1 MNEMIKVEAEEIF
14 AELAEDDSF
23 KEGLGLFDTV
33 KRNNNFYHDKQWE
46 GVKAPDLD
54 KPVFNVLKPAVNYF
68 VSMLVS
74 DDIGVDV
81 ELLEGMHGVDKSVVE
96 NAIRGSIDSLLE
108 NVKFNWL
115 SREFLK
121 NCAIDGDACLYVW
134 WDEEADKNSGHWLK
148 GAIMVDLVDNT
159 DVCFGDK
166 STNVMD
172 RQPFVIIRQRK
183 PTLLVREEAKRK
195 GVAEWESIMPDG
207 YGGERMYND
216 DKLEGEFT
224 TLAVKFWK
232 EAGKVWW
239 MRCSRELVIDEPRCL
254 GIERYPLVYM
264 SWEREK
270 NCCHGVSPLS
280 GKINNQIFIN
290 KIYAMAM
297 EYQKNMAFPKLL
309 YDATLIPKWSNKV
322 GQAIAVNGNPQAA
335 LFASFAPSGMNEQA
349 LSLANSTISLTKDSM
364 GVYDAA
370 LGNVKPDNTSAIIA
384 VQQASAQPL
393 ELQRLDF
400 YQAVEDLVRVALEF
414 MGRFYGLREVMV
426 LDEEGN
432 EDFAWFDFGVLE
444 GMNVRL
450 KVSVGASSYWS
461 ELVQVQ
467 TLDNMLAGGIIPDAY
482 TYLEQIPEGYVR
494 NKSRIMRA
502 LKKQMRENNEAKEL
516 LAQLAKENDDV
527 KTQLS

>member
-1 MNEMIKVEAEEIF
+1 MDRSMAVSAEDIF
-14 AELAEDDSF
+14 KELDEDDSF

-74 DDIGVDV
+74 DDVGVDV
-81 ELLEGMHGVDKSVVE
+81 ELLEGMQGVDKVAVE
-96 NAIRGSIDSLLE
+96 NAVRSSIDSLLE

-115 SREFLK
+115 SRRFLR
-121 NCAIDGDACLYVW
+121 NCAIDGDACMYVW
-134 WDEEADKNSGHWLK
+134 WDKDAYNGEKLLVPGKIE
-148 GAIMVDLVDNT
+148 VDLVDNV

-166 STNVMD
+166 STNVVE
-172 RQPFVIIRQRK
+172 RQPFIIIRQRK
-183 PTLLVREEAKRK
+183 PTVTVRQEARK
-195 GVAEWESIMPDG
+195 AGIEDWESIVPDG
-207 YGGERMYND
+207 YRTDRIYND
-216 DKLEGEFT
+216 EKLEGEFT
-224 TLAVKFWK
+224 TLAIKFWK
-232 EAGKVWW
+232 EDGVVWW
-239 MRCSRELVIDEPRCL
+239 TRCCRNIVLDEPVCL
-254 GIERYPLVYM
+254 GVRHYPCVFM

-270 NCCHGVSPLS
+270 NCCHGVSPLT
-280 GKINNQIFIN
+280 GRINNQIFIN

-322 GQAIAVNGNPQAA
+322 GQAIAVNGNPQQA
-335 LFASFAPSGMNEQA
+335 LFATFAPAGMNEQA

-370 LGNVKPDNTSAIIA
+370 LGNVKPNNTSAIIA

-393 ELQRLDF
+393 EVQKLDF
-400 YQAVEDLVRVALEF
+400 YQAVEDFIRVVLDF

-426 LDEEGN
+426 VDEDGKE
-432 EDFAWFDFGVLE
+432 EFVWLDFAVLE
-444 GMNVRL
+444 GLAMKL
-450 KVSVGASSYWS
+450 KVNVGAASYWS

-467 TLDNMLAGGIIPDAY
+467 TLDNMLAGGIIPDAF
-482 TYLEQIPEGYVR
+482 TYLEQMPDGYVR

-502 LKKQMRENNEAKEL
+502 IKKKM
-516 LAQLAKENDDV
+516 KENESQAQEAV
-527 KTQLS
+527 ESIEKKLS

>member
-1 MNEMIKVEAEEIF
+1 MNEMIKVSAEEIF
-14 AELAEDDSF
+14 AEIDQDDSF
-23 KEGLGLFDTV
+23 KEGLGLFETV
-33 KRNNNFYHDKQWE
+33 RRNNNFYHDKQWE
-46 GVKAPDLD
+46 GVRAPDLD

-74 DDIGVDV
+74 DDVGVDV
-81 ELLEGMHGVDKSVVE
+81 ELLEGVHGIEKAAVE
-96 NAIRGSIDSLLE
+96 NAVRGSIDSLLE

-121 NCAIDGDACLYVW
+121 NCAIDGDACFYLW
-134 WDEEADKNSGHWLK
+134 WDEEADKSSEHWLK
-148 GAIMVDLVDNT
+148 GAIQIDLVDNT

-166 STNVMD
+166 STNVLE

-183 PTLLVREEAKRK
+183 PTLLVREEARK
-195 GVAEWESIMPDG
+195 LGIEEWEEIRPDG
-207 YGGERMYND
+207 YGAERIYND

-232 EAGKVWW
+232 EDGKVWW
-239 MRCSRELVIDEPRCL
+239 TRCTREVMLNRPVCL
-254 GIERYPLVYM
+254 GIERYPIVYM

-270 NCCHGVSPLS
+270 NCCHGISPLS
-280 GKINNQIFIN
+280 GRINNQIFIN

-322 GQAIAVNGNPQAA
+322 GQAIAVNGNPQTA
-335 LFASFAPSGMNEQA
+335 LFATFAPNGMNEQA

-370 LGNVKPDNTSAIIA
+370 LGNVKPNNTSAIIA

-400 YQAVEDLVRVALEF
+400 YQAVEDLVRIELEF
-414 MGRFYGLREVMV
+414 MGKFYGLREVLV
-426 LDEEGN
+426 LDEDGN
-432 EDFAWFDFGVLE
+432 EDFAWFDFGVLA

-450 KVSVGASSYWS
+450 KVNVGRSSYWS

-502 LKKQMRENNEAKEL
+502 LKKKMKENDKETQKL
-516 LAQLAKENDDV
+516 LAQLETGAEQK
-527 KTQLS
+527 Q